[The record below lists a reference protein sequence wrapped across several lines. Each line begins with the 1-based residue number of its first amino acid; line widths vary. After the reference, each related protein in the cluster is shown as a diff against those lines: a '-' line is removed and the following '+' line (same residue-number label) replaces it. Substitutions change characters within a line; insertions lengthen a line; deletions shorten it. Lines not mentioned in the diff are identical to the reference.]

1 MEYLIPPER
10 LDLPDF
16 TIRAYQPGDGALINE
31 ATNRSYEHLRTF
43 MAWARPDT
51 PLEESER
58 LVRSWRAQ
66 WLQAREFMLGIFAP
80 DGSRQLGSTGY
91 MLRGGEL
98 RMLVAEIGMWI
109 SVDAA
114 GQGLGTR
121 ALEALLGWGFTAW
134 PWVRL
139 EWRCDTRNTASRRVA
154 EKAGMQMEGCL
165 RGDTVDHDGY
175 RRDTFIFGALRD
187 EWLSA
192 HGGPRR

>member
-1 MEYLIPPER
+1 VEYLIPPER

-16 TIRAYQPGDGALINE
+16 TIRAYQPGDGALIN
-31 ATNRSYEHLRTF
+31 AAVNRSYEHLRTF
-43 MAWARPDT
+43 MDWAQPDT

-66 WLQAREFMLGIFAP
+66 WLQASEFMLGIFSA
-80 DGSRQLGSTGY
+80 DGSHQLGSTGY
-91 MLRGGEL
+91 MLRGGAL
-98 RMLVAEIGMWI
+98 RSLAAEIGMWI

-114 GQGLGTR
+114 GRGLGTR

-165 RGDTVDHDGY
+165 RGESVDRHGY
-175 RRDTFIFGALRD
+175 RRDMFIFGALRD

-192 HGGPRR
+192 HAAPGR